1 MMVSALLEREQGS
14 ALPIRNGAFVAVVGP
29 SGAGKDTL
37 IAHARAALADE
48 PQVEFVRRV
57 ITRPSDGETEDHDTL
72 ADAEFLEAQAEGAF
86 ALAWEAHG
94 LRYGLP
100 ASVDRAIENGH
111 VAVANVSRGALP
123 ALRQRYANVAVVEI
137 TADPGDTGGA
147 ACRPRPRIARR
158 DPGPPGAHDRRATRP
173 GRTPSRSTIAG
184 RRRSPATSSSP
195 SSARRWL
202 SPMFRELSEQA
213 VAYASTLSTWLS
225 QT

>member
-1 MMVSALLEREQGS
+1 MMVSALIEREQGS

-37 IAHARAALADE
+37 IAHAKAALADE

-57 ITRPSDGETEDHDTL
+57 ITRVSDGETEDHDTL
-72 ADAEFLEAQAEGAF
+72 TDGEFLEALAEGAF

-100 ASVDRAIENGH
+100 SMIDVAIENGH

-137 TADPGDTGGA
+137 TADPEILAARLAGRGRESRGEVLARLARTVACDTTGPA
-147 ACRPRPRIARR
+147 IAL
-158 DPGPPGAHDRRATRP
+158 DNSGPKE
-173 GRTPSRSTIAG
+173 IAG
-184 RRRSPATSSSP
+184 DK
-195 SSARRWL
+195 L
-202 SPMFRELSEQA
+202 
-213 VAYASTLSTWLS
+213 VAIIRKAMAFADVSGTV
-225 QT
+225 

>member
-37 IAHARAALADE
+37 IAHAREALAGE

-57 ITRPSDGETEDHDTL
+57 ITRLSDGSTEDHDTL
-72 ADAEFLEAQAEGAF
+72 VDAEFLEALAEGAF

-100 ASVDRAIENGH
+100 ASVDRAVENGH

-123 ALRQRYANVAVVEI
+123 ALRQRYVNVAVVEV
-137 TADPGDTGGA
+137 TADPEILAARLAGRGRESRGEVLARLARTVACDTTGPA
-147 ACRPRPRIARR
+147 IAL
-158 DPGPPGAHDRRATRP
+158 DNSGPKE
-173 GRTPSRSTIAG
+173 IAG
-184 RRRSPATSSSP
+184 DR
-195 SSARRWL
+195 L
-202 SPMFRELSEQA
+202 
-213 VAYASTLSTWLS
+213 VAIIRKAMAFTDVSGTV
-225 QT
+225 